1 LDQYLTRRYSNG
13 CIALTENKA
22 RVSRRRQGPHFAVLK
37 RIRDAAL
44 IMSATKRRRDDEE
57 HTSDAPVIS
66 LRAAETSLHGAS
78 ALREALEANNYA
90 VVALDA
96 ADALTVRNCATA
108 GLDYFTRTPDAT
120 KHTHRHIF
128 KDAGGA
134 GLCGYNRPHAA
145 KEVLRLRRGGPPPPV
160 DVSAAF
166 DVVERCACAA
176 WCAVAALVPEG
187 VYLQA
192 MGCQI
197 RSSGGAISSSP
208 FDLMFYPNDDAA
220 RAVPNSTP
228 HVDSPGLVTVIPV
241 ALTPGLR
248 VRDRSGRWR
257 DVEAGGRPCEHVV
270 ILVDAALQA
279 LSKGALEACTHE
291 VAKADEPRLSL
302 VYELRPSME
311 TGRAILDGAWP
322 ASEEEE
328 CPLFM
333 TAPPAGGVSQNAA
346 LSGLAAL
353 VDEEDE
359 QPAGKRRRTTVG
371 EAQISLALL

>member
-1 LDQYLTRRYSNG
+1 
-13 CIALTENKA
+13 
-22 RVSRRRQGPHFAVLK
+22 
-37 RIRDAAL
+37 
-44 IMSATKRRRDDEE
+44 MSTTKRRREDED
-57 HTSDAPVIS
+57 TSDAPVIP
-66 LRAAETSLHGAS
+66 LRDAETSLQGAA
-78 ALREALEANNYA
+78 ALRLALETHNYA

-96 ADALTVRNCATA
+96 ADALAVRNCATA
-108 GLDYFTRTPDAT
+108 GLDYFTHTSDTT
-120 KHTHRHIF
+120 KQTHRHIF

-145 KEVLRLRRGGPPPPV
+145 KEVLRLRRGGPSPPV

-176 WCAVAALVPEG
+176 WCAVATLVPEG
-187 VYLQA
+187 IDLQA

-197 RSSGGAISSSP
+197 RSSGGGISSSP
-208 FDLMFYPNDDAA
+208 FDLMFYPNGDAA

-241 ALTPGLR
+241 AATPGLR

-311 TGRAILDGAWP
+311 TGRSILDGDWPP

-333 TAPPAGGVSQNAA
+333 TAPPAGGVSKCGA
-346 LSGLAAL
+346 LRARSA
-353 VDEEDE
+353 
-359 QPAGKRRRTTVG
+359 RRRG
-371 EAQISLALL
+371 RRRPARG